1 MMNKAFLHNDEPL
14 FTVHYQVHP
23 YFTKIITKKL
33 ETLADKQHECNYFA
47 TDEAQFVVKHTNM
60 FMTTQCHFAVD
71 VGTVQ
76 RLVNMKQV

>member
-1 MMNKAFLHNDEPL
+1 
-14 FTVHYQVHP
+14 VHP
-23 YFTKIITKKL
+23 YFTKLIIKKL
-33 ETLADKQHECNYFA
+33 KMLANKQHECNYFA

-60 FMTTQCHFAVD
+60 YMTTQYHFTVD